1 MSDMITVKERHSR
14 IDLTDF
20 HRREKEEI
28 TELASRLAS
37 ESDTA
42 PGLWVLELGE
52 SSGAGTALLDTLEPL
67 CDLVYAIMRTGSPV
81 ASLVRDT
88 VWGQSLA
95 LSLFSM
101 HSIADRNTKIKII
114 QNKGSASDMAA
125 AYALS
130 IKLGTQRAEALVNT
144 GSCLDAS
151 DALKA
156 GIVAEVSA
164 DVFSALDEWMDTA
177 VPAQGNENSRLIYQ
191 ASHWRFNAAFRTG
204 LIELEDLILSGED
217 NA

>member
-1 MSDMITVKERHSR
+1 MITVKKRHSR

-20 HRREKEEI
+20 HSRKKEEI
-28 TELASRLAS
+28 SELASRVAA

-52 SSGAGTALLDTLEPL
+52 SASAGTTVLDTLEPL
-67 CDLVYAIMRTGSPV
+67 CDLVYAIMKTGSPV
-81 ASLVRDT
+81 ASVVRDA

-101 HSIADRNTKIKII
+101 HSIAHKNTRIKII
-114 QNKGSASDMAA
+114 RNNGSSSDMAA

-130 IKLGTQRAEALVNT
+130 IKLGTQRAEALVNK
-144 GSCLDAS
+144 GACLDAS

-156 GIVAEVSA
+156 GIISEVAA
-164 DVFSALDEWMDTA
+164 DVFRALDEWIYTA
-177 VPAQGNENSRLIYQ
+177 VTAQGNDHSRLIYQ
-191 ASHWRFNAAFRTG
+191 ASHWRFNAALRTG
-204 LIELEDLILSGED
+204 LIELEDLRLSLED
-217 NA
+217 DS